1 MQDNCREASEC
12 GEVAGRLR
20 WVAEGGAMPYQN
32 QEEEVLVGDEE
43 PYRGEELAVDEQ
55 HGDEQQRAVR
65 VGEAD
70 LCVRTA
76 SV

>member
-1 MQDNCREASEC
+1 
-12 GEVAGRLR
+12 
-20 WVAEGGAMPYQN
+20 MPYQN
-32 QEEEVLVGDEE
+32 QEDEVWVGDEE

-70 LCVRTA
+70 LCVRTG